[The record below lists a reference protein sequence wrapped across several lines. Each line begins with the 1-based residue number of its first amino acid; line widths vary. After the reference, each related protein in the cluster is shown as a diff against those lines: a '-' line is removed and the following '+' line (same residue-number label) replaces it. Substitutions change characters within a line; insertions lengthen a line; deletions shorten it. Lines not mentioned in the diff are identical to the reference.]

1 VKEGKMILYE
11 TTEVPLFVY
20 WFTSEVG
27 SLSEVVLRVTT
38 LYTHLFELGFSSVC
52 ELLGK
57 RVFIRLLSVTGDS
70 SLRSE

>member
-27 SLSEVVLRVTT
+27 SLSEVALRVRGRK
-38 LYTHLFELGFSSVC
+38 EI
-52 ELLGK
+52 
-57 RVFIRLLSVTGDS
+57 RVGAII
-70 SLRSE
+70 